1 MVSFAAGMMD
11 ATISA
16 GTIFIIAALGEIIAE
31 RAGILNLG
39 MEGMMLV
46 GALSGYVTTVITGNP
61 WLGLVVAI
69 IGGIAMSAIHAFLC
83 ISLKSDQVISGVML
97 TLLGTGLTTY
107 FGTGWTQHS
116 IDGIQK
122 ATIPVLGP
130 YLLEIPLIGPAV
142 FNNPPTDYLAFLL
155 VPAVWYLL
163 FRTNL
168 GLELM
173 SVGEDPETADT
184 MGVSVFRLRYLAV
197 LIGGA
202 LAGLAGGHLSL
213 AYSQIW
219 TAGLTSGRGWIVVA
233 LVIFARWRPLYAVA
247 GAYLFGMLEA
257 LQIRSQSLTLTIQG
271 APEIV
276 NEVIKFFTHPEIMS
290 TYPYFITVAILAITV
305 ARSERGASAVPSALL
320 QSYSREMD

>member
-1 MVSFAAGMMD
+1 MVSFVAGMVD

-46 GALSGYVTTVITGNP
+46 GALSGYAATVITGNP
-61 WLGLVVAI
+61 YLGLLVAV
-69 IGGIAMSAIHAFLC
+69 IGGILMSAIHAFLC

-107 FGTGWTQHS
+107 FGSEWTQYS
-116 IDGIQK
+116 IQGIQK
-122 ATIPVLGP
+122 QTIPVIGP
-130 YLLEIPLIGPAV
+130 YLLQIPIIGPAV
-142 FNNPPTDYLAFLL
+142 FRNPPTDYLAFLL
-155 VPAVWYLL
+155 IPAVWYLL

-168 GLELM
+168 GLELI

-219 TAGLTSGRGWIVVA
+219 TGGLTAGRGWIVVA

-257 LQIRSQSLTLTIQG
+257 LQIRIQSLTLTIQG

-276 NEVIKFFTHPEIMS
+276 NEVIKFITHPEIMS
-290 TYPYFITVAILAITV
+290 TYPYFITVAILAITI
-305 ARSERGASAVPSALL
+305 ARSEQGESAVPSALL
-320 QSYSREMD
+320 QSYSREID

>member
-1 MVSFAAGMMD
+1 MAAFLTNLLD

-16 GTIFIIAALGEIIAE
+16 GTIYIIASLGEIIAE

-46 GALSGYVTTVITGNP
+46 GALTGYITTVITGNV
-61 WLGLVVAI
+61 WIGLGVAI
-69 IGGIAMSAIHAFLC
+69 IGGILMSLIHAFLT

-107 FGTGWTQHS
+107 FGASWSGKS
-116 IDGIQK
+116 IDGLKDVSIPLLENL
-122 ATIPVLGP
+122 PVLGS
-130 YLLEIPLIGPAV
+130 A
-142 FNNPPTDYLAFLL
+142 FFTNPPTDYIAFAL

-163 FRTNL
+163 NRTNL
-168 GLELM
+168 GLEII

-202 LAGLAGGHLSL
+202 LAGLAGAHLSL
-213 AYSQIW
+213 SFAGIW
-219 TAGLTSGRGWIVVA
+219 TGQLTAGRGWIVVA
-233 LVIFARWRPLYAVA
+233 LVIFARWSPIYAVA

-257 LQIRSQSLTLTIQG
+257 LQIRIQG
-271 APEIV
+271 LDLYFEFLPGFANGAIE
-276 NEVIKFFTHPEIMS
+276 FFSSPQIMA
-290 TYPYFITVAILAITV
+290 TYPYFITVLVLAITV
-305 ARSERGASAVPSALL
+305 ARSRSGASAVPSALL

>member
-1 MVSFAAGMMD
+1 MAFLTNLLD

-16 GTIFIIAALGEIIAE
+16 GTIFIIGALGEIIAE

-46 GALSGYVTTVITGNP
+46 GALTGYITTVVTGSP

-69 IGGIAMSAIHAFLC
+69 IGGILMSLIHAFLT
-83 ISLKSDQVISGVML
+83 ITLKSDQVISGVML

-107 FGTGWTQHS
+107 FGAAWTGRS
-116 IDGIQK
+116 IDGIS
-122 ATIPVLGP
+122 AVSIPVLNEIPVLGQAFF
-130 YLLEIPLIGPAV
+130 I
-142 FNNPPTDYLAFLL
+142 NPPTDYLAFLL

-163 FRTNL
+163 NRTNL
-168 GLELM
+168 GLEII

-197 LIGGA
+197 LVGGA
-202 LAGLAGGHLSL
+202 LAGLAGAHLSL
-213 AYSQIW
+213 AYTGIW
-219 TAGLTSGRGWIVVA
+219 TGNLTAGRGWIVVA
-233 LVIFARWRPLYAVA
+233 LVIFARWSPIYAVA

-257 LQIRSQSLTLTIQG
+257 LQIRIQG
-271 APEIV
+271 LELVFDVLPDFA
-276 NEVIKFFTHPEIMS
+276 NELIAFFASPQIMA
-290 TYPYFITVAILAITV
+290 TYPYFITVIVLAVTV
-305 ARSERGASAVPSALL
+305 AQSKQGASAVPSALL

>member
-1 MVSFAAGMMD
+1 MVSFVAGMVD

-46 GALSGYVTTVITGNP
+46 GALSGYATTVVTGNP
-61 WLGLVVAI
+61 WFGLLVAI
-69 IGGIAMSAIHAFLC
+69 FGGILMSAIHAFLC

-107 FGTGWTQHS
+107 FGSQWTQYS
-116 IDGIQK
+116 INGIKKQ
-122 ATIPVLGP
+122 TIPFIGE
-130 YLLEIPLIGPAV
+130 YLLQIPIIGPAV
-142 FNNPPTDYLAFLL
+142 FRNPPTDYLAFLL
-155 VPAVWYLL
+155 IPAVWYLL

-168 GLELM
+168 GLELI

-197 LIGGA
+197 LTGGA

-219 TAGLTSGRGWIVVA
+219 TGGLTAGRGWIVVA

-257 LQIRSQSLTLTIQG
+257 LQIRIQSLTLTIDG
-271 APEIV
+271 GPVIV
-276 NEVIKFFTHPEIMS
+276 NEVIKFVTHPEIMS

-305 ARSERGASAVPSALL
+305 ARSEQGESAVPSALL
-320 QSYSREMD
+320 KSYSREID

>member
-1 MVSFAAGMMD
+1 MVSFAAGMID
-11 ATISA
+11 ATVSA

-46 GALSGYVTTVITGNP
+46 GALTGYVTTVITGNP
-61 WLGLVVAI
+61 WLGLVVAV
-69 IGGIAMSAIHAFLC
+69 IGGIAMSAIHAFLV

-107 FGTGWTQHS
+107 FGVEWTQYS
-116 IDGIQK
+116 IDGIQN
-122 ATIPVLGP
+122 ATIPVIGP
-130 YLLEIPLIGPAV
+130 YLLEIPILGRAL
-142 FNNPPTDYLAFLL
+142 FRNPPTDYIAFLL
-155 VPAVWYLL
+155 VPTVWYLL

-219 TAGLTSGRGWIVVA
+219 TAGLTAGRGWIVVA

-257 LQIRSQSLTLTIQG
+257 LQIRVQALTLTIEG
-271 APEIV
+271 APEII
-276 NEVIKFFTHPEIMS
+276 NTIIKFFSHPEIMS